1 MRKMAKLKIKGHEF
15 NEIIARDSF
24 NRRAVQYRNKI
35 IDTLRK
41 IGLTEDDIEIEVEGQ
56 AMKNA
61 PAYATWYFEG
71 YHLHYGYQGSG
82 RFVDNLYVV
91 FKIIDLE
98 VNALLNGEMAVNE
111 FISEFSEDK
120 DIKEQRKEA
129 RDLLGVSHDTT
140 DLELIDKKYK
150 ELAKQYHPDMPN
162 GDMEKFKSIN
172 RAHKMLKR
180 ELL

>member
-15 NEIIARDSF
+15 NEVIARDSF

-41 IGLTEDDIEIEVEGQ
+41 ISLTEDDIDIEIEGQ
-56 AMKNA
+56 AMKKA

-71 YHLHYGYQGSG
+71 YHLHYSYNGHGK
-82 RFVDNLYVV
+82 FVDNLYVV

-98 VNALLNGEMAVNE
+98 VNSLLSGERTVNE

-120 DIKEQRKEA
+120 EVKEQRKEA
-129 RDLLGVSHDTT
+129 RDILGVSYDTT

-150 ELAKQYHPDMPN
+150 ELAKQHHPDMPN
-162 GDMEKFKSIN
+162 GDTEKFKAIN
-172 RAHKMLKR
+172 RAHKILKR
-180 ELL
+180 ELQ